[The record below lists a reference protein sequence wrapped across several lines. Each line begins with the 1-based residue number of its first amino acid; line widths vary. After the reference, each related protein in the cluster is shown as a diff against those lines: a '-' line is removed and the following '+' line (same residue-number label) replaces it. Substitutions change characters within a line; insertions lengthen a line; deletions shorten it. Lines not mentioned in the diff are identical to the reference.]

1 MNGFETILPFLKP
14 IEHLILDDSVS
25 EVMVNG
31 ADSVFI
37 ERQGLLQQVTGV
49 SLGERALMVA
59 GKNIARRLGDDI
71 SEAKPILDSRLPD
84 GSRVAAVIPPCS
96 LRGVTL
102 TIRKFSARHFE
113 MQDLIAAGTLDQSL
127 ANRLE
132 DYVLSRKN
140 ILISGGTGSGKT
152 TLASIL
158 GKFIPADERILL
170 IEDTAEIRMPHA
182 NLVRFEARQ
191 AQTGLAA
198 VPIRDLLKASL
209 RHRPDRI
216 LLGEIRGSEA
226 FDLLQLLN
234 TGHSGTLSTIHA
246 SSAKQ
251 GLARFT
257 SCVLQSGI
265 GLPYLAVKMNIG
277 DSLNVVIHVERRP
290 GRRFISEVLEVNSFD
305 PAPDQFDYGAIYQ
318 RPEAQP

>member
-1 MNGFETILPFLKP
+1 
-14 IEHLILDDSVS
+14 
-25 EVMVNG
+25 VNG
-31 ADSVFI
+31 ADCVFI
-37 ERQGLLQQVTGV
+37 ERQGLLQHVTGI

-59 GKNIARRLGDDI
+59 VKNIARRLGDDI

-102 TIRKFSARHFE
+102 TIRKFSRRHFE
-113 MQDLIAAGTLDQSL
+113 MQDLIAAGTLDQPL

-152 TLASIL
+152 TLLNAL
-158 GKFIPADERILL
+158 GRFIPEDERILL
-170 IEDTAEIRMPHA
+170 IEDTAEIRMVHT

-191 AQTGLAA
+191 AQNGLSA
-198 VPIRDLLKASL
+198 VAIRDLLKASL

-216 LLGEIRGSEA
+216 ILGEIRGGEA

-265 GLPYLAVKMNIG
+265 ELPYRAIKTNIG

-290 GRRFISEVLEVNSFD
+290 GRRFISEVLEINSYD
-305 PAPDQFDYGAIYQ
+305 PDADLFDYGAIYQ